1 MKEIILLKLGE
12 IVLKGLN
19 RKNFED
25 QLLRCV
31 RRRLAKIGQ
40 FQVKAAQS
48 TIYVDPQQD
57 DIDMDEAADC
67 VSKIFGVAAYARAC
81 VAEKDLEQMKAA
93 AGEYLADTLEG
104 CRTFKVESKRSD
116 KKFPYTSPEISAE
129 IGGYLLEQ
137 FPHLTVDVHEPDV
150 TVTVEV
156 RDFGAYIRAGLE
168 RGAGGIPVGT
178 GGKACVLISGGIDS
192 PVAAY
197 MMAKRGLD
205 LMAVHFAS
213 PPYTSERAE
222 EKVAELLHRV
232 AQYSGRLKMYTVPF
246 TKIQEQIREKCKEDY
261 FTIIMRRFMM
271 EIAERLAVEKGAQ
284 ALITGESLGQV
295 SSQTLTNLSVIDRVT
310 DTLILRPLIVTDKQD
325 IIDKAR
331 DIGTIH
337 FAETMPEYC
346 GVISDRPTVK
356 ADVAFVEAEESKIDM
371 SLIEELAEASVW
383 MDIRDIPED
392 TKEMIGGE
400 VEITDYAASNEVVV
414 DIRAQDEID
423 AKPLVT
429 DKPHLTIPFFK
440 ISSEFANLDQTKT
453 YLLYCE
459 KGVMSKMQAM
469 YLKDQGFQN
478 VKVFRLKEK
487 QHGCCVAGL

>member
-31 RRRLAKIGQ
+31 RCRLAKIGQ

-295 SSQTLTNLSVIDRVT
+295 ASQTIGAIACT
-310 DTLILRPLIVTDKQD
+310 DAACTMPVFRPLLGMDKEE
-325 IIDKAR
+325 IIEISRRINTFEVSIQPYEDCCTVFTPKHPR
-331 DIGTIH
+331 TR
-337 FAETMPEYC
+337 PELSK
-346 GVISDRPTVK
+346 VLL
-356 ADVAFVEAEESKIDM
+356 EQSKID
-371 SLIEELAEASVW
+371 SAPLIEEAVRNVAV
-383 MDIRDIPED
+383 R
-392 TKEMIGGE
+392 
-400 VEITDYAASNEVVV
+400 EI
-414 DIRAQDEID
+414 
-423 AKPLVT
+423 
-429 DKPHLTIPFFK
+429 F
-440 ISSEFANLDQTKT
+440 
-453 YLLYCE
+453 
-459 KGVMSKMQAM
+459 
-469 YLKDQGFQN
+469 
-478 VKVFRLKEK
+478 
-487 QHGCCVAGL
+487 